1 MIPAYW
7 FSVANQLKMKKKIG
21 RFFGVLL
28 GTLGAC
34 LFENILEGK
43 DVDAIRADH
52 EVVWAGNGIIRAEEG
67 F

>member
-1 MIPAYW
+1 M
-7 FSVANQLKMKKKIG
+7 
-21 RFFGVLL
+21 LL

-34 LFENILEGK
+34 LFENILAGK